1 MQCRARADRR
11 VRAVS
16 GSAHHGTGHRK
27 KSLGFVERT
36 LEQKRSVIT
45 MVAEEY
51 PVSVVCEVVD
61 CAHSSYY
68 HRPTPSPDAGL
79 QQAIE
84 EVAAAWPRY
93 GYRRIAHQ
101 LQREGWTVNHKRVE
115 RLMRTLGLQAH
126 RKPKRRTTTDSSH
139 AFARYPNLVEQLE
152 IVRPEQV
159 WVSDITYSGLR
170 EEFVYLAALMDVF
183 TCCIR
188 GWHLGRSLDQSLT
201 LRALARALAE
211 HTPEIHHS
219 DQGVHYAAT
228 AYTARLQ
235 AAGVRISMAEVG
247 AAWQNGYAERL
258 MRTIKEEE
266 VDLSE
271 YEDYADATRQIGR
284 FLNEVYMHKRIH
296 SSLGY
301 LTPAEFESQWRQEQS
316 GRPDMN

>member
-1 MQCRARADRR
+1 
-11 VRAVS
+11 
-16 GSAHHGTGHRK
+16 
-27 KSLGFVERT
+27 
-36 LEQKRSVIT
+36 VIT

-84 EVAAAWPRY
+84 EVAAAWPR
-93 GYRRIAHQ
+93 GYRRITHQ
-101 LQREGWTVNHKRVE
+101 LRREGWTVNHKRVE

-188 GWHLGRSLDQSLT
+188 GWHLGRGLDQSLT